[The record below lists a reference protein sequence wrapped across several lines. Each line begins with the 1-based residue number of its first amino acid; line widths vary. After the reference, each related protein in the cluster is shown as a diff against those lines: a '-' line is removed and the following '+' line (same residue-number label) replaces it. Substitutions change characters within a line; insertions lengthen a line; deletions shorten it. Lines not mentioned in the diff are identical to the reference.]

1 MPFGCLKTSLY
12 LRGWPASEY
21 NYRVL
26 PFRLTIV
33 TINSSVRSRTND
45 LTRFCVEISNK
56 IQRLN
61 QLSANL
67 IVFDYFSR
75 LKWVLGSVHVKI
87 MSAKSSL

>member
-1 MPFGCLKTSLY
+1 MPFACLKTSLY

-26 PFRLTIV
+26 PFRLIE

-45 LTRFCVEISNK
+45 LTRFCVGISNK
-56 IQRLN
+56 VQRLN

-67 IVFDYFSR
+67 IVFDYFRR
-75 LKWVLGSVHVKI
+75 LKWVLGSAHVKI
-87 MSAKSSL
+87 TSAKSSF